1 MIDMD
6 PRGNASTG
14 LGVAADKREH
24 STYQVL
30 LDGLDIGK
38 AVTGTLVPGMDIVPS
53 GVELSGAELELIR
66 SEERRVGK
74 ECVSPCRSR
83 WSPYHSKNKLTQAQR
98 YHDRREL
105 QKKLTDST

>member
-30 LDGLDIGK
+30 LAGLDIGK

-53 GVELSGAELELIR
+53 GVELSGAEPELIHVP
-66 SEERRVGK
+66 RRAYRVRDAMKGARGLYDF
-74 ECVSPCRSR
+74 VLIDGPPAPGLLPLHR
-83 WSPYHSKNKLTQAQR
+83 LVAA
-98 YHDRREL
+98 DAGL
-105 QKKLTDST
+105 

>member
-6 PRGNASTG
+6 PQGNASTG

-53 GVELSGAELELIR
+53 GVELSGAELELID
-66 SEERRVGK
+66 V
-74 ECVSPCRSR
+74 P
-83 WSPYHSKNKLTQAQR
+83 
-98 YHDRREL
+98 RREYRL
-105 QKKLTDST
+105 RDATKGAPGKIGRVSGRERVWQYV